1 VVLIRPGSAGI
12 AGATF
17 ERSIQAPLL
26 LPLSV
31 KDVIAVREPSVRK
44 RWEVV
49 ALSTAVERRLW
60 WQRGGGGGGILYVWG
75 QPII

>member
-1 VVLIRPGSAGI
+1 
-12 AGATF
+12 
-17 ERSIQAPLL
+17 
-26 LPLSV
+26 LSV
-31 KDVIAVREPSVRK
+31 KDVTAVREPSVRK